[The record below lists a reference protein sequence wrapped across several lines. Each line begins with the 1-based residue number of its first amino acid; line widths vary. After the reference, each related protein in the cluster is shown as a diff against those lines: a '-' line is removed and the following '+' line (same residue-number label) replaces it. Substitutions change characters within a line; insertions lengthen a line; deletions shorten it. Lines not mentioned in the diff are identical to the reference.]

1 MADKWT
7 APRPDADEVP
17 YWGVNDSFE
26 EEGDDADADLDAEG
40 RKKLT
45 VRQQC
50 LRLFSLVIFVV
61 LFPFVVIA
69 LGAYRAASVVRGLFA
84 RRRRVA
90 HPQPQVEVALRL
102 EVARRAGER
111 DRVAGREG
119 EARVARDAAREHDHL
134 GVDAAAEV
142 DAADRDVLGLS
153 LIHI

>member
-26 EEGDDADADLDAEG
+26 EEGDADAELDADG

-50 LRLFSLVIFVV
+50 LRLFSLVVFVV

-69 LGAYRAASVVRGLFA
+69 LGAYRAASVVRGVFA
-84 RRRRVA
+84 RRRRV
-90 HPQPQVEVALRL
+90 
-102 EVARRAGER
+102 ER
-111 DRVAGREG
+111 
-119 EARVARDAAREHDHL
+119 
-134 GVDAAAEV
+134 
-142 DAADRDVLGLS
+142 
-153 LIHI
+153 

>member
-26 EEGDDADADLDAEG
+26 EEGDDADADLDADG

-69 LGAYRAASVVRGLFA
+69 LGAYRAASVVRGLFFL
-84 RRRRVA
+84 RRRRV
-90 HPQPQVEVALRL
+90 
-102 EVARRAGER
+102 ER
-111 DRVAGREG
+111 
-119 EARVARDAAREHDHL
+119 
-134 GVDAAAEV
+134 
-142 DAADRDVLGLS
+142 
-153 LIHI
+153 

>member
-26 EEGDDADADLDAEG
+26 EEGDDADADLDADG

-61 LFPFVVIA
+61 LFP
-69 LGAYRAASVVRGLFA
+69 LKN
-84 RRRRVA
+84 RVFD
-90 HPQPQVEVALRL
+90 LCRL
-102 EVARRAGER
+102 LYYG
-111 DRVAGREG
+111 AGRTYIC
-119 EARVARDAAREHDHL
+119 
-134 GVDAAAEV
+134 
-142 DAADRDVLGLS
+142 
-153 LIHI
+153 IHR

>member
-1 MADKWT
+1 MPSRRGCVGQPIVSGALQAGPRMADKWT

-26 EEGDDADADLDAEG
+26 EEGDDADADLDADG

-84 RRRRVA
+84 RRRRV
-90 HPQPQVEVALRL
+90 
-102 EVARRAGER
+102 ER
-111 DRVAGREG
+111 
-119 EARVARDAAREHDHL
+119 
-134 GVDAAAEV
+134 
-142 DAADRDVLGLS
+142 
-153 LIHI
+153 

>member
-26 EEGDDADADLDAEG
+26 EEGDDADADLDADG

-45 VRQQC
+45 ARQQC
-50 LRLFSLVIFVV
+50 LRLFSLVIFIV

-84 RRRRVA
+84 RRRS
-90 HPQPQVEVALRL
+90 VER
-102 EVARRAGER
+102 
-111 DRVAGREG
+111 
-119 EARVARDAAREHDHL
+119 
-134 GVDAAAEV
+134 
-142 DAADRDVLGLS
+142 
-153 LIHI
+153 

>member
-1 MADKWT
+1 MYLLIESIAAGNRAASRRKHRRCITAGRRPRPQLTSPERCSLPSRRGCAGQPIVSGEQQALDRMADKWT

-26 EEGDDADADLDAEG
+26 EEGDDADADLDADG

-69 LGAYRAASVVRGLFA
+69 LGAYRAASVVRGLYFC
-84 RRRRVA
+84 
-90 HPQPQVEVALRL
+90 
-102 EVARRAGER
+102 
-111 DRVAGREG
+111 
-119 EARVARDAAREHDHL
+119 
-134 GVDAAAEV
+134 
-142 DAADRDVLGLS
+142 
-153 LIHI
+153 

>member
-26 EEGDDADADLDAEG
+26 EEGDADAELDADG

-50 LRLFSLVIFVV
+50 LRLISLVIFVV

-84 RRRRVA
+84 RRRRV
-90 HPQPQVEVALRL
+90 
-102 EVARRAGER
+102 ER
-111 DRVAGREG
+111 
-119 EARVARDAAREHDHL
+119 
-134 GVDAAAEV
+134 
-142 DAADRDVLGLS
+142 
-153 LIHI
+153 

>member
-1 MADKWT
+1 MVDKWT

-26 EEGDDADADLDAEG
+26 EEGDADAELDADG

-84 RRRRVA
+84 RRRS
-90 HPQPQVEVALRL
+90 VER
-102 EVARRAGER
+102 
-111 DRVAGREG
+111 
-119 EARVARDAAREHDHL
+119 
-134 GVDAAAEV
+134 
-142 DAADRDVLGLS
+142 
-153 LIHI
+153 